1 MGEAGRGEKACV
13 TGLTSAGDALC
24 PADYARDGMVRRR
37 EDDGNP
43 SWHLL
48 RVSASEWERR

>member
-13 TGLTSAGDALC
+13 TGLTSASDALC

-37 EDDGNP
+37 GDDGNP